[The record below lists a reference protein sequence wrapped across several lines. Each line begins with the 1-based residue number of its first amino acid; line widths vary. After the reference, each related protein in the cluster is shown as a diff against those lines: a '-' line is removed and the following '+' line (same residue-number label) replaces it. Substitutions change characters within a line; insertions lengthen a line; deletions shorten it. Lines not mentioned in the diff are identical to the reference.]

1 MESMDNYLGEP
12 PKLVYGRQRSLSDA
26 NGMDIRLKD
35 PKAMNEQEKV
45 TWKVAVQREYED
57 TNEYLNGEEGDALG
71 RELPEPAD
79 DPSTQ
84 DMFDTY
90 NLAIEKINTAAQVRL
105 GAFPKSKGLLEVDKN
120 YMKARNQSARGER
133 SNSRGKKIELED
145 LDKEKKFIKNKNVT
159 NMGPW

>member
-1 MESMDNYLGEP
+1 MI
-12 PKLVYGRQRSLSDA
+12 Q
-26 NGMDIRLKD
+26 
-35 PKAMNEQEKV
+35 
-45 TWKVAVQREYED
+45 
-57 TNEYLNGEEGDALG
+57 
-71 RELPEPAD
+71 
-79 DPSTQ
+79 STQ